1 MLQVHCEMLNCPYG
15 VIRARLTLPAHFL
28 MLSWV
33 NFFFFSGNAG
43 AEMLLATSDMIS
55 AFHLEQIRSD
65 NFNNQEDINININF
79 SVLNL

>member
-1 MLQVHCEMLNCPYG
+1 MSQL
-15 VIRARLTLPAHFL
+15 
-28 MLSWV
+28 
-33 NFFFFSGNAG
+33 FFFSGHAG
-43 AEMLLATSDMIS
+43 AEMLLAKSDMIS